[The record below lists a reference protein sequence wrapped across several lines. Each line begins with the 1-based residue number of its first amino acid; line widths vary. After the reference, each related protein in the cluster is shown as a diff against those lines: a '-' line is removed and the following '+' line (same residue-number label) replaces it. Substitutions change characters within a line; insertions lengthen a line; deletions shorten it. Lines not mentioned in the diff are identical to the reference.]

1 MLSLT
6 LAAALLT
13 MAGVVALGVMEGI
26 LVGVV
31 FSLVLLLRALAFPPD
46 AALGRTPDG
55 GWHDLAHRADAVMVP
70 GLLVYRFSAPLFF
83 ANCELFRERI
93 EARIAAAPH
102 PVSRVVV
109 DGAAIHDIDLMAC
122 DLLVELERELR
133 AKGITLAFGNL
144 RDRVRRDIERGLQ
157 LAAGD
162 GEGDIVYPT
171 VAAAVA
177 PACAATVER
186 HE

>member
-1 MLSLT
+1 MNFATKSIVWDK
-6 LAAALLT
+6 LLNVQ
-13 MAGVVALGVMEGI
+13 AIPCFPVKR
-26 LVGVV
+26 
-31 FSLVLLLRALAFPPD
+31 LLCPFTKA
-46 AALGRTPDG
+46 T
-55 GWHDLAHRADAVMVP
+55 
-70 GLLVYRFSAPLFF
+70 FSAPLFF